1 VNLLRAA
8 SLSTIVSADRRNL
21 GQGAGGRLR
30 LLLFVSL
37 VVIAGSAFA
46 HGVAE
51 SDQEYLRQAN
61 GPLIGPFLYL
71 GAKHMVTGYDHL
83 LFLSGVIFFL
93 YRLRQVAAY
102 VTLFAVG
109 HSTTL
114 IAGVLLGTNVSSHLV
129 DAIIGVSVIYKALD
143 NVRAFEG
150 WFGWKPEPRIAVLF
164 FGFFHGFGLATKL
177 QQFGLK
183 PDGLVANLIAF
194 NVGVEIGQLLALTAI
209 LIAMD
214 YWRRTAS
221 FEHNAFRANVVLMT
235 AGFLLT
241 GYQLAGYFVMER

>member
-1 VNLLRAA
+1 MLTDLQTAR
-8 SLSTIVSADRRNL
+8 SRRL
-21 GQGAGGRLR
+21 AVFIALI
-30 LLLFVSL
+30 L
-37 VVIAGSAFA
+37 IAGAAAA

-51 SDQEYLRQAN
+51 SDQDYLQQVS
-61 GPLIGPFLYL
+61 GPQIGPFLYL

-102 VTLFAVG
+102 VTLFAIG

-114 IAGVLLGTNVSSHLV
+114 IAGVLLGTGVSSHLV
-129 DAIIGVSVIYKALD
+129 DAIIGLSIVYKALD
-143 NVRAFEG
+143 NVRAFEA
-150 WFGWKPEPRIAVLF
+150 WFGWKPEARLAVLF

-183 PDGLVANLIAF
+183 PDGLLVNLVSF
-194 NVGVEIGQLLALTAI
+194 NVGVEIGQMLALAAI

-214 YWRRTAS
+214 YWRRTSS
-221 FEHNAFRANVVLMT
+221 FERNAFRANVVLMT

-241 GYQLAGYFVMER
+241 GYQLAGFLILER

>member
-1 VNLLRAA
+1 MIQALNRVPARHWMLFLC
-8 SLSTIVSADRRNL
+8 
-21 GQGAGGRLR
+21 
-30 LLLFVSL
+30 LLLM
-37 VVIAGSAFA
+37 AAAAMA

-51 SDQEYLRQAN
+51 SDQEYLRQTS
-61 GPLIGPFLYL
+61 GPQIGPFLYL

-83 LFLSGVIFFL
+83 LFLSGVVFFL

-102 VTLFAVG
+102 VTLFAIG

-143 NVRAFEG
+143 NIRAFEA

-183 PDGLVANLIAF
+183 GDGLLTNLIAF
-194 NVGVEIGQLLALTAI
+194 NVGVEMGQMLALTAI
-209 LIAMD
+209 LILMD
-214 YWRRTAS
+214 YWRRTPS
-221 FEHNAFRANVVLMT
+221 FDRNAFRANVALMS

-241 GYQLAGYFVMER
+241 GYQLAGYLILER

>member
-1 VNLLRAA
+1 MVSMNLHSSRRRVCVFLMLAA
-8 SLSTIVSADRRNL
+8 S
-21 GQGAGGRLR
+21 GA
-30 LLLFVSL
+30 
-37 VVIAGSAFA
+37 AA
-46 HGVAE
+46 HGVAA
-51 SDQEYLRQAN
+51 SDQEYLQQVS
-61 GPLIGPFLYL
+61 GPQVGPFLYL

-102 VTLFAVG
+102 VTLFAIG

-129 DAIIGVSVIYKALD
+129 DAIIGLSVVYKALD
-143 NVRAFEG
+143 NVRAFEA
-150 WFGWKPEPRIAVLF
+150 WFGWKPEPRVAVLF

-183 PDGLVANLIAF
+183 ADGLVVNLVSF
-194 NVGVEIGQLLALTAI
+194 NVGVEIGQMLALTAI
-209 LIAMD
+209 LIVMD

-221 FEHNAFRANVVLMT
+221 FDRNAFRANIMLMS

-241 GYQLAGYFVMER
+241 GYQLAGYFILER